1 MFQECGRCKWL
12 VYGVLWVI
20 SMVWLPYIVCVKLCG
35 IDKMSQLTGI
45 QGKHFPDHR
54 KDIISCQGGDK
65 VGGG

>member
-1 MFQECGRCKWL
+1 
-12 VYGVLWVI
+12 
-20 SMVWLPYIVCVKLCG
+20 MVWLPYSVCVSLCG
-35 IDKMSQLTGI
+35 IDKMSKLTCI

>member
-1 MFQECGRCKWL
+1 
-12 VYGVLWVI
+12 
-20 SMVWLPYIVCVKLCG
+20 MVWLPSIVGVNLCG